1 MDPAKGGY
9 GNGVLKFPLDLSTVE
24 DYFIP
29 ANGVYL
35 DNVSPPHP
43 CLALHPWH
51 AQVSTEACWR
61 QGCMTLN
68 CQGVNGI

>member
-9 GNGVLKFPLDLSTVE
+9 GNGVLRFPLDLSTVE

-43 CLALHPWH
+43 RSAPESWH
-51 AQVSTEACWR
+51 CPGVYRC
-61 QGCMTLN
+61 TL
-68 CQGVNGI
+68 VYEIEFARM

>member
-1 MDPAKGGY
+1 MDLAQGGY

-35 DNVSPPHP
+35 DNVSPPHSRP
-43 CLALHPWH
+43 ALHSWH
-51 AQVSTEACWR
+51 TQVSTDACWR
-61 QGCMTLN
+61 QGCMR
-68 CQGVNGI
+68 

>member
-1 MDPAKGGY
+1 MAGGWKLVDADAAYVALRMASAAGRGPVDPAKGGY

-35 DNVSPPHP
+35 DNVSSPHP
-43 CLALHPWH
+43 CP
-51 AQVSTEACWR
+51 R
-61 QGCMTLN
+61 P
-68 CQGVNGI
+68 